1 MIFER
6 KDLMQEKEYIEI
18 GKLNTELFEKI
29 GEHLITNEVIFTYER
44 MNHVETKRVQLFNEV
59 KDILPNVLYN
69 PDYIYKDWN
78 NRDNTLVL
86 IKTMD
91 EKLNL
96 NVVLKIAIL
105 NDEKHTKNSIIT
117 MIKIG
122 NKTFNKI
129 KRNKKANL
137 LFEKTR
143 HL

>member
-1 MIFER
+1 
-6 KDLMQEKEYIEI
+6 MQEKEYIEI
-18 GKLNTELFEKI
+18 GKLNTVLFEKI
-29 GEHLITNEVIFTYER
+29 GKHLIIDEVIFTYER

-59 KDILPNVLYN
+59 KSILPDVLYD

-86 IKTMD
+86 IKTID

-129 KRNKKANL
+129 KRNKKNNL
-137 LFEKTR
+137 LFKKTR
-143 HL
+143 HLWINVV

>member
-1 MIFER
+1 
-6 KDLMQEKEYIEI
+6 MQPKEYIEI
-18 GKLNTELFEKI
+18 GKLNIDLFKSI
-29 GEHLITNEVIFTYER
+29 GEHLLTDEVIFTYER
-44 MNHVETKRVQLFNEV
+44 LNHVELKRVQLFNEV
-59 KDILPNVLYN
+59 RTFLPDILYN

-86 IKTMD
+86 IKSLNK
-91 EKLNL
+91 KLNL

-129 KRNKKANL
+129 KRNKKDNL
-137 LFEKTR
+137 LFEK
-143 HL
+143 LDNYE

>member
-1 MIFER
+1 
-6 KDLMQEKEYIEI
+6 MQEKEYIEI
-18 GKLNTELFEKI
+18 GKLNTVLFEKI
-29 GEHLITNEVIFTYER
+29 GKYLITDEVIFTYER

-59 KDILPNVLYN
+59 KSILPDVLYD

-86 IKTMD
+86 IKTID

-129 KRNKKANL
+129 KRNKKNNL
-137 LFEKTR
+137 LFKKTR
-143 HL
+143 HLWINVV

>member
-1 MIFER
+1 
-6 KDLMQEKEYIEI
+6 MQEKEYIEI
-18 GKLNTELFEKI
+18 GKLNTVLFEKI
-29 GEHLITNEVIFTYER
+29 GDHLITNEVIFTYER
-44 MNHVETKRVQLFNEV
+44 MNHVETKRVQLFNEM
-59 KDILPNVLYN
+59 KDILPDALYN

-86 IKTMD
+86 IKTID

-129 KRNKKANL
+129 KRNKKDNL
-137 LFEKTR
+137 LLKKTR